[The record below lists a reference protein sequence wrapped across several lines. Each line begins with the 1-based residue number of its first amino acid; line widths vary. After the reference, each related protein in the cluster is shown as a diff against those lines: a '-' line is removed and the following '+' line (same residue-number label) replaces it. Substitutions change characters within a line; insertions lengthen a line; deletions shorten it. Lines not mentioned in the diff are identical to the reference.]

1 MAVID
6 AIDKHVAYGQR
17 SALRA
22 ALLAVLGEV
31 AERERRACAGVV
43 REHAAF
49 GRAMGK
55 SDMAKVLD
63 MVAGCVL
70 SRLEDDDA
78 E

>member
-6 AIDKHVAYGQR
+6 AIDAHVAHGARHSLR
-17 SALRA
+17 SALLD
-22 ALLAVLGEV
+22 LLAKV
-31 AERERRACAGVV
+31 ADRERKACAEVV
-43 REHAAF
+43 RAHAAF

-55 SDMAKVLD
+55 PEVADVID